1 LRSINAALRLMRF
14 SMRWIVTGS
23 SPQCHLQRLRDRAG
37 MRIWSDR
44 HVFPQRTA
52 VSAACVARRLERD
65 HAAID
70 DEGIVRN
77 LARAPWPYTEND
89 ARWFASQPQDERLP
103 HF

>member
-1 LRSINAALRLMRF
+1 MFFRSERLFLRPAWPEDWNA
-14 SMRWIVTGS
+14 I
-23 SPQCHLQRLRDRAG
+23 
-37 MRIWSDR
+37 
-44 HVFPQRTA
+44 
-52 VSAACVARRLERD
+52 